1 MQEYLTTPCENYKQ
15 RHYCDKYRGC
25 WYYHM
30 PYQKRRAPINNKTL
44 VYSDILC
51 PAVARQEQ
59 CSLGDN
65 CGFCHNFEELSYHP
79 ARFKSVLC
87 NLQNCRGVDICA
99 YAHSND
105 DKRKCN
111 KLYKFHPY

>member
-1 MQEYLTTPCENYKQ
+1 
-15 RHYCDKYRGC
+15 
-25 WYYHM
+25 M
-30 PYQKRRAPINNKTL
+30 PYQKRRAPINKTTL

-59 CSLGDN
+59 CNFGDN

-87 NLQNCRGVDICA
+87 NLQNCRGIDICA
-99 YAHSND
+99 
-105 DKRKCN
+105 
-111 KLYKFHPY
+111 